1 MRFVIQ
7 RSSGARVTVDGVTTG
22 EIEQGLVIL
31 VGVTHDDEQADID
44 YLVPKTV
51 NLRIFSAED
60 DTSGFDLSLNDVEG
74 SVLLVSQFTLFA
86 DTRKGRRPGFTASA
100 PGEVAGPIFER
111 VAQAFREE
119 GVNVQL
125 GVFGAMMNV
134 ELVNEGPATFILD
147 SADRHRSRRNG

>member
-7 RSSGARVTVDGVTTG
+7 RTTGARVTVDGETTG
-22 EIEQGLVIL
+22 EIEKGLVIL

-44 YLVPKTV
+44 FLVNKTV
-51 NLRIFSAED
+51 NLRIFSAID
-60 DTSGFDLSLNDVEG
+60 GKSGFDLSLLDVGG
-74 SVLLVSQFTLFA
+74 SALLISQFTLFA

-100 PGEVAGPIFER
+100 PGDVASPIFDD
-111 VAQAFREE
+111 VAKAFEDA
-119 GVNVQL
+119 GVGVQL

-147 SADRHRSRRNG
+147 STDRHRSRRRG

>member
-7 RSSGARVTVDGVTTG
+7 RSTGAKVTVDGETTG
-22 EIEQGLVIL
+22 KIEKGLVIL

-44 YLVPKTV
+44 YLVNKTV
-51 NLRIFSAED
+51 NLRIFRGSEEKAW
-60 DTSGFDLSLNDVEG
+60 FDQSLLEVGG
-74 SVLLVSQFTLFA
+74 SVLLVSQFTLYA

-100 PGEVAGPIFER
+100 SGDVASPMFDKVAEAFEL
-111 VAQAFREE
+111 A
-119 GVNVQL
+119 GVDVQL

-147 SADRHRSRRNG
+147 STDRHRGRRRG